1 MSTTWF
7 LLLSVLFPSRFIFS
21 APILQDNVE
30 NLKIADDFS
39 CSALDEDDIQRVVFE
54 NKLGCDVYLKK
65 LEDTESTIEL
75 LQHDNQISL
84 LMPPARFSDKLN
96 VLSNSTEERYYVV
109 IQIFESKV
117 ILVFTHKSLHMHL
130 L

>member
-1 MSTTWF
+1 L
-7 LLLSVLFPSRFIFS
+7 LLLSVFFSSQFIFS

-30 NLKIADDFS
+30 NLKIADDLS

-54 NKLGCDVYLKK
+54 NKLGCEVYLKK
-65 LEDTESTIEL
+65 LEDNESTIEL
-75 LQHDNQISL
+75 LQHDDQISL

-96 VLSNSTEERYYVV
+96 VLSDSTEARYYVV

-117 ILVFTHKSLHMHL
+117 ILTLLSYALHMHL